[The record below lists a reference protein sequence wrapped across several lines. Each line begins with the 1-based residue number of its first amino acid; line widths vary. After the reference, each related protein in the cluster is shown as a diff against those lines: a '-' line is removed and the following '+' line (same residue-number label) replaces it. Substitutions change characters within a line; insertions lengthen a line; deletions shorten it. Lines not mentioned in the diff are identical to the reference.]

1 MKKSF
6 IEKLDPRS
14 KLFFSLIVVILAI
27 GIPKITYL
35 SGLILITV
43 LLVIIGRSFKR
54 WLSYLSAFKILIPLL
69 FFLNLF
75 FYAGGKTF
83 WSVDLSLFE
92 LSITQGGLITSVTIL
107 LRLFSIAG
115 AAALFVISTDPIE
128 IETALSEL
136 KMPWRL
142 AFLFSLTLKLIPEM
156 KTRYKKIEEAQLSR
170 GLKISG
176 GPLKK
181 AKKKI
186 PMMIPFIA
194 SIIRYGY
201 ELTEALEARDFDD
214 IKGRTSLIELK
225 HGVYDHLIY
234 GFSLAILLS
243 YVFLNFF

>member
-1 MKKSF
+1 LKESF

-27 GIPKITYL
+27 VIPEIIFL
-35 SGLILITV
+35 SALILVTLIM
-43 LLVIIGRSFKR
+43 VIIGKMLKK
-54 WLSYLSAFKILIPLL
+54 WISYLSVFKVLIPLL

-75 FYAGGKTF
+75 FYAGGRRY
-83 WSVDLSLFE
+83 WGFE
-92 LSITQGGLITSVTIL
+92 FSFLELYITQGGLIVSVTII

-115 AAALFVISTDPIE
+115 VAAMFIISTDPIQ
-128 IETALSEL
+128 IETALAAL
-136 KMPWRL
+136 KIPWKL

-176 GPLKK
+176 GPIKK

-186 PMMIPFIA
+186 PMMIPFLA
-194 SIIRYGY
+194 SIIKYGY

-214 IKGRTSLIELK
+214 IRERTTLIHLD
-225 HGVYDHLIY
+225 HGVFDYMMYI
-234 GFSLAILLS
+234 FSISLFTL
-243 YVFLNFF
+243 YVYLYLF